1 MVDLSDALFSQF
13 KKAQS
18 SYNKALENGDSEI
31 AKKYAQECA
40 RLCQALAKNSP
51 KEKDKYLG
59 LAEKWNNAITSK
71 NNKKVVS
78 SGGFGAPENGFQEDN
93 FTSQATELISSSP
106 VNWSDIGGLAE
117 TKQLLMETV
126 VIAGLQKPKS
136 IKPWKG
142 ILLFGPPGT
151 GKTMLASACAG
162 SLDATMFN
170 VKGEKITSKYFGES
184 SKLLSAVYG
193 VAREKVP
200 SIVFM
205 DEIDGLAVNRSGD
218 ASEASKRVLSTLL
231 TEMDGFEDKKSD
243 ILLLTLSATNAP
255 WDLDYAILSRFPRRI
270 YVPLPDEKATSAIL
284 KIHTE
289 DVGANC
295 NLDNIAIECVKKNYS
310 GRDLSTVCQQA
321 IHIMVN
327 NMNPKLH
334 ELASL
339 PFEELKKRKLK
350 TRPLSFNDFDEAMKK
365 INSPINEKTLMK
377 YEMWKEEYGA

>member
-1 MVDLSDALFSQF
+1 MVDMSDALFSQL

-18 SYNKALENGDSEI
+18 NYNKALENDDSEI
-31 AKKYAQECA
+31 AKKYSQECA
-40 RLCQALAKNSP
+40 RLCLALAKNSP
-51 KEKDKYLG
+51 KEKDKYLQ
-59 LAEKWNNAITSK
+59 LAENWNNAITS
-71 NNKKVVS
+71 NKQRKVVS
-78 SGGFGAPENGFQEDN
+78 SEGSNSSEGVSQEDE
-93 FTSQATELISSSP
+93 FTSQAADLISTSLVS
-106 VNWSDIGGLAE
+106 WDDIGGVVE

-170 VKGEKITSKYFGES
+170 VKGDKITSKYFGES

-255 WDLDYAILSRFPRRI
+255 WDLDDAILSRFTRRI
-270 YVPLPDEKATSAIL
+270 YVPLPDEKATSTIL
-284 KIHTE
+284 KIHIE

-295 NLDNIAIECVKKNYS
+295 NLNDVARECVKKNYS

-321 IHIMVN
+321 IHVMVN
-327 NMNPKLH
+327 DMNPKLH

-350 TRPLSFNDFDEAMKK
+350 TRPLTSNDFDEAMNK
-365 INSPINEKTLMK
+365 INSPVNDKTLRK
-377 YEMWKEEYGA
+377 YEAWKEEYGA